1 MQSGSNRRVAFITLG
16 CKVNAYDTE
25 AVAEL
30 FRQQGYTIVSHD
42 EPADVY
48 VINTCSVTNLGARK
62 SRQAIRRAIR
72 HNKEA
77 VVVAMGCYAQY
88 APEEVIS
95 IPGVKLIIG
104 THRRGEL
111 IELVEQAQTG
121 NTPINAV
128 QRLADVET
136 YEELPA
142 LHFEGRTR
150 AILKIQ
156 DGCNES
162 CAFCQIPR
170 ARGRS
175 RSRQPQAVIEQ
186 ITALVDKGFREIV
199 LTGVHMGT
207 YGLDLPGEVNL
218 ASLLQQVA
226 QVPGLTRLRISSIDP
241 HEFTAELIATIAAH
255 KTICR
260 HLHIPAQSGEDGV
273 LAAMRRR
280 HDTADF
286 IELAHKL
293 RTAIPGLAITTDII
307 VGFPGESEES
317 FTATCRFCEEIAF
330 SKVHV
335 FPYSRRRGT
344 LADRM
349 SGHIAT
355 EVKQDRV
362 QRLLAISDRLSLA
375 YHRSLLQ
382 SELDVLLEEVTAD
395 PTKYMHGLTETYV
408 RVYIPGRPGV
418 EAGDIIRTRATSASV
433 HGIQANEEGRYAS
446 SSNV

>member
-1 MQSGSNRRVAFITLG
+1 MQASSNRRVAFTTLG

-30 FRQQGYTIVSHD
+30 FRQHGYSIVGHD
-42 EPADVY
+42 QPAEVY

-72 HNKEA
+72 QNKDA
-77 VVVAMGCYAQY
+77 LVVAMGCYAQY
-88 APEEVIS
+88 APDEVIS
-95 IPGVKLIIG
+95 IPGVSLVIG
-104 THRRGEL
+104 THCRGEVV
-111 IELVEQAQTG
+111 ELVERALG
-121 NTPINAV
+121 ASTPINAV
-128 QRLADVET
+128 QRIGDVDT

-150 AILKIQ
+150 AILKVQ

-175 RSRQPQAVIEQ
+175 RSRQPQVVIEQ
-186 ITALVDKGFREIV
+186 IAALVNRGFREIV

-218 ASLLQQVA
+218 TSLLQKA
-226 QVPGLTRLRISSIDP
+226 AKVPGLTRLRISSIDP
-241 HEFTAELIATIAAH
+241 HEFSAELIDTIAEH

-280 HDTADF
+280 HTTADF
-286 IELAHKL
+286 KELAHKL
-293 RTAIPGLAITTDII
+293 RAAIPGLAITTDVI

-317 FTATCRFCEEIAF
+317 FASTCQFCEEIAF

-335 FPYSRRRGT
+335 FPYSRRKGT
-344 LADRM
+344 IADRM
-349 SGHIAT
+349 SDHVPT
-355 EVKQDRV
+355 QVKQERV
-362 QRLLAISDRLSLA
+362 QRLIAISDSLSLA
-375 YHRSLLQ
+375 YHCSLLN
-382 SELDVLLEEVTAD
+382 SELDVLLEEVTSV
-395 PTKYMHGLTETYV
+395 PTEQMHGLTETYV
-408 RVYIPGRPGV
+408 KVYMPGRQGV
-418 EAGDIIRTRATSASV
+418 AIGDIVRVRASAATAQ
-433 HGIQANEEGRYAS
+433 GIQACEEGRSLS